1 MNPYDTPGLR
11 YVGHVSHP
19 HVSNGKPLPVF
30 EPVTPEGRPDI
41 NTLEG
46 WTALTNKYNS
56 IAFRDIFGRDTICI
70 AELRAWEDSHFSK
83 DFEWDPSAE
92 QPNPQ

>member
-1 MNPYDTPGLR
+1 MSPYNAPGLR

-19 HVSNGKPLPVF
+19 HVSDGKSLPVF
-30 EPVTPEGRPDI
+30 EPVAPTGQPDI

-56 IAFRDIFGRDTICI
+56 IAFRDIFGRDPICI

-83 DFEWDPSAE
+83 DFEWDPAAE
-92 QPNPQ
+92 QSNPQ